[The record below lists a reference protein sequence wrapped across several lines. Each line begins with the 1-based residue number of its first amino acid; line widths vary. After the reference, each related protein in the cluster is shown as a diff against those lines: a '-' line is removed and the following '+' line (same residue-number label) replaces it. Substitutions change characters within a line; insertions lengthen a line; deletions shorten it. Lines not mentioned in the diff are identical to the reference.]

1 MHVSRQPNS
10 GYKALTFFFTFE
22 RLGDCCGLIKAF
34 GEGWLRQRMGL
45 NERTIR
51 WRRSR
56 QRAWARDRPWLCV
69 RWERECESVRGCARE
84 RVRGCARDGC
94 ARERVRVRQYRVICE
109 ALKFEFS
116 LLKLE
121 FLRLGF
127 TLVNRVSDT
136 RDLRVQIHVD
146 TPRGL
151 CPHQERKPSLRGS
164 ILGLEI
170 EPLRLELLI
179 IYIVSNPSLLTK

>member
-22 RLGDCCGLIKAF
+22 RLGDCCGLIKACCGLIKAF

-56 QRAWARDRPWLCV
+56 QRAWVRDRPWLCV
-69 RWERECESVRGCARE
+69 RWERECES
-84 RVRGCARDGC
+84 VRGCARDGC

-116 LLKLE
+116 LFK
-121 FLRLGF
+121 
-127 TLVNRVSDT
+127 TRVSET
-136 RDLRVQIHVD
+136 RFYFS
-146 TPRGL
+146 
-151 CPHQERKPSLRGS
+151 KPSLRHTRSTCAESTWRVHVDCAHIRKGNRASEARFWAWKSSLWGS
-164 ILGLEI
+164 
-170 EPLRLELLI
+170 
-179 IYIVSNPSLLTK
+179 SC